1 MKQRTDVSLLA
12 NVVNM
17 SDTCACLLKKKKK
30 SILTKYHFLPVH
42 CCIILSTYIK
52 IILLLEKKIIKQ
64 CMGENGT
71 LMARIGLRTVQMLN
85 YQMGV

>member
-1 MKQRTDVSLLA
+1 MKQCTDVSLLA

-17 SDTCACLLKKKKK
+17 SDTCACLLKKKKNQF
-30 SILTKYHFLPVH
+30 SPNTIS
-42 CCIILSTYIK
+42 CQYIVASFCQHTLK
-52 IILLLEKKIIKQ
+52 LLLEKKIIKQ

>member
-1 MKQRTDVSLLA
+1 MKQCTDVSLLA

-17 SDTCACLLKKKKK
+17 SDTCAKPNQFSPNTISCQYIVASFCQHTLK
-30 SILTKYHFLPVH
+30 
-42 CCIILSTYIK
+42 
-52 IILLLEKKIIKQ
+52 LLLEKKIIKQ